1 MKTIAISI
9 DEATLGAL
17 DRIAASRP
25 RSARRSPVG
34 RRGGR
39 SELVRRALRDYISRQ
54 EREQREARER
64 VAIARHRELLA
75 RQAAAL
81 VQEQKEA

>member
-1 MKTIAISI
+1 MMKTIAISI

-17 DRIAASRP
+17 DRLAAARSRSR
-25 RSARRSPVG
+25 RSSPARR
-34 RRGGR
+34 GR
-39 SELVRRALRDYISRQ
+39 SEVVRLALREYILRQ

-64 VAIARHRELLA
+64 IAISRHRDLLA

-81 VQEQKEA
+81 VEEQGEP